1 MTKPHE
7 TPDGVARRRQMV
19 YWRLLTTVFEQNEK
33 GKNLDKVAHQIAGEV
48 GLPDQI
54 LDPTLGISALLQR
67 HPQLA
72 SEFEEVVPPPSV
84 DEETGE
90 ELPGG
95 PPGLDQADDPDGLR
109 RALIISKVLLNVFGP
124 NASRSTISAAQ
135 YAQWNQDVAAF
146 ERAYGY
152 APGSLRGRNQ
162 GQGGHGAGA
171 GRGAG
176 GGMAPMTEDELRRG
190 LAGMESDLIKR
201 MALREV
207 LQDNRL
213 AAQLTPSAA
222 LMEQLL
228 RDKNHLSGVA
238 LQNAKMLIKKY
249 IDELAEV
256 LKLEVERATG
266 KKIDP
271 RIPPKRTFRN
281 LDLKKTIWKNLTNYN
296 EGEQRL
302 YVDRLYYKRPI
313 KKKMSNRIIVVVDQ
327 SGSMVDSMVNCTILA
342 SIFAGLPKVDP
353 HLVAYDTRFID
364 LTPWVNDPF
373 EVLLRA
379 DLGGGTEGMV
389 CMDCV
394 RSKITNPKS
403 TCLVWISDFYDWEN
417 ERLFGALK
425 AIKDSGVTL
434 IPVGSVGAAGY
445 LSINDWFKQQF
456 KSIGTPL
463 ISGSVRT
470 LIKEIKQFIV

>member
-7 TPDGVARRRQMV
+7 TPEGVARRRQMV
-19 YWRLLTTVFEQNEK
+19 YWRLLTTVFEQNDK
-33 GKNLDKVAHQIAGEV
+33 GKNLDKVTAQVAGEV

-54 LDPTLGISALLQR
+54 LDPVIGIDALLQR

-90 ELPGG
+90 LVPGG
-95 PPGLDQADDPDGLR
+95 PPGLDQAEDPQGLR
-109 RALIISKVLLNVFGP
+109 RALIVSKVLLNVFGP
-124 NASRSTISAAQ
+124 NANRSHITAAQ

-146 ERAYGY
+146 ERAFGY
-152 APGSLRGRNQ
+152 TPGALRGRAQ
-162 GQGGHGAGA
+162 PGGGA
-171 GRGAG
+171 GRGRG
-176 GGMAPMTEDELRRG
+176 SNMAPMTEEELRRG
-190 LAGMESDLIKR
+190 LGAMESDLIKR

-207 LQDNRL
+207 LQDSKL
-213 AAQLTPSAA
+213 AAKLTPSAA

-249 IDELAEV
+249 IDELAQV

-302 YVDRLYYKRPI
+302 YVDRLYYKPSVQ
-313 KKKMSNRIIVVVDQ
+313 KKMSNRIIIVVDQ

-353 HLVAYDTRFID
+353 HLIAYDTQYID
-364 LTPWVNDPF
+364 LSPWVHDPF
-373 EVLLRA
+373 EVLLRTN
-379 DLGGGTEGMV
+379 LGGGTRGMV

-403 TCLVWISDFYDWEN
+403 TCLVWISDYYDCED

-425 AIKDSGVTL
+425 SIKDSGVTL
-434 IPVGSVGAAGY
+434 IPVGSVGASGY
-445 LSINDWFKQQF
+445 LSINDWFKQKF
-456 KSIGTPL
+456 RSIGTPL
-463 ISGSVRT
+463 ISGSVKT
-470 LIKEIKQFIV
+470 LVKEIKQFII